1 MPVTIKDIAKIAGVS
16 HTTVSRALRDHPA
29 IAPET
34 VQRIKKIAAEQGY
47 LPSAVARG
55 LKTSR
60 SRTVGVIVSSI
71 DNPFWSEVL
80 QEIDDVLHP
89 AGYSLFVVASHRDKL
104 REKEIVRAM
113 VERRV
118 DGVLLCS
125 PNFSV
130 DQGRLMFE
138 YGLPV
143 AVVNNQGAEDYLY
156 SIYTDNDYG
165 SRMALRHLI
174 SLGHRRI
181 AYLGSSQG
189 GRTTVEREQ
198 GYRAEMEAA
207 GLPIDNALIYPG
219 GQGTPAGGF
228 AGGEYFLSLKEPPTA
243 IFCFNDFMAIGV
255 YSALYQAGVHIPQD
269 ISVVGFDNIAI
280 SAYLTPPLTTFHQP
294 KDKLGAEAARLM
306 LYLFEP
312 RPEMAQLPEPQTI
325 VLRGELCV
333 RASTQAPSRS
343 QRVDRQRKG
352 SNQMI

>member
-34 VQRIKKIAAEQGY
+34 TERIKKIAAEQGY

-55 LKTSR
+55 LKTRR

-80 QEIDDVLHP
+80 KEIDDVLHP
-89 AGYSLFVVASHRDKL
+89 AGYSLFVVASHLDKL
-104 REKEIVRAM
+104 REKEIVRSM

-130 DQGRLMFE
+130 DQGHLMSE

-143 AVVNNQGAEDYLY
+143 AVINNQGAEDCLY
-156 SIYTDNDYG
+156 SIYIDNDYG
-165 SRMALRHLI
+165 SRRATRHLI
-174 SLGHRRI
+174 ALGHRRI
-181 AYLGSSQG
+181 AYLGNAQG
-189 GRTTVEREQ
+189 GRTTVERER
-198 GYRAEMEAA
+198 GFRAEMEAA
-207 GLPIDNALIYPG
+207 GLPVDEALVTAG
-219 GQGTPAGGF
+219 VQGTPAGGYEG
-228 AGGEYFLSLKEPPTA
+228 AKHLLSLRERPTA
-243 IFCFNDFMAIGV
+243 IFCFNDYMAIGV
-255 YSALYQAGVHIPQD
+255 YRALYEAGLRIPQD

-280 SAYLTPPLTTFHQP
+280 SAYLTPPLTTIHQP
-294 KDKLGAEAARLM
+294 KDKLGAEASRLM

-312 RPEMAQLPEPQTI
+312 RPGGAQMPEPQAI
-325 VLRGELCV
+325 VLRGELCE
-333 RASTQAPSRS
+333 RESTSR
-343 QRVDRQRKG
+343 RVIG
-352 SNQMI
+352 

>member
-34 VQRIKKIAAEQGY
+34 IRRIKQIAAEQGY

-55 LKTSR
+55 LKTSH

-89 AGYSLFVVASHRDKL
+89 AGYSLFVVASHLDKL

-130 DQGRLMFE
+130 DQGHLMSE

-143 AVVNNQGAEDYLY
+143 AVVNNQGAEDFLY
-156 SIYTDNDYG
+156 SIYNDNDYG
-165 SRMALRHLI
+165 SRLVTQHLI

-181 AYLGSSQG
+181 AYLGSAQG

-198 GYRAEMEAA
+198 GYRAEMKTAS
-207 GLPIDNALIYPG
+207 LPIDEALVHAG
-219 GQGTPAGGF
+219 RQGTPAGGYDG
-228 AGGEYFLSLKEPPTA
+228 AGYFLSLAELPTA
-243 IFCFNDFMAIGV
+243 IFCFNDYMAIGV
-255 YSALYQAGVHIPQD
+255 YSALYQAGVRIPQD

-312 RPEMAQLPEPQTI
+312 RPGGAQMPEPQKI
-325 VLRGELCV
+325 VLRGELCL
-333 RASTQAPSRS
+333 RASTQPLARSAPTPALEEH
-343 QRVDRQRKG
+343 QR
-352 SNQMI
+352 